1 MGALRIRKRLIMGG
15 AALVALL
22 AAPLAANAATSAK
35 NRQKP
40 ADPTTICAATIAN
53 IEGVVGLPRHILDA
67 IALVESGRRIVG
79 RREKIAWPWTIHAQG
94 KGRYFPTKARA
105 VAAVRRLRKRGVR
118 NIDIGCMQINLQH
131 HGAAF
136 ASLEDA
142 FDPAT
147 NVIYATRFLIRLYA
161 ETGSWGAAVALYH
174 SRTRKLYL
182 PYRARVFRAWS
193 ARSGQRLATL
203 AARHLDGAER
213 ATVRARRRSRR
224 RPGAV
229 SGATPAGARLVRMAG
244 RDALFAPPPRV
255 IRGASKSMQVH
266 TILQQADA
274 RSSARNFLINR
285 YLRPQRTDART
296 RKTYGFAPALLRKLK
311 RRPAAGADAKPQRRL
326 YYQRGTTARTYR
338 ITPFR
343 KR

>member
-1 MGALRIRKRLIMGG
+1 VKEAAIHLVSGVVFGLGLVVSGMFRQETVLAFLQLTDLGLLLTMGMAL
-15 AALVALL
+15 AVALPAYKL
-22 AAPLAANAATSAK
+22 AAR
-35 NRQKP
+35 RQR
-40 ADPTTICAATIAN
+40 A
-53 IEGVVGLPRHILDA
+53 
-67 IALVESGRRIVG
+67 
-79 RREKIAWPWTIHAQG
+79 G
-94 KGRYFPTKARA
+94 KGTPRYETLPGS
-105 VAAVRRLRKRGVR
+105 VRWNHVLGGV
-118 NIDIGCMQINLQH
+118 IFGLGWGLSGICP
-131 HGAAF
+131 GAAF

-244 RDALFAPPPRV
+244 RNALFAPPPRV